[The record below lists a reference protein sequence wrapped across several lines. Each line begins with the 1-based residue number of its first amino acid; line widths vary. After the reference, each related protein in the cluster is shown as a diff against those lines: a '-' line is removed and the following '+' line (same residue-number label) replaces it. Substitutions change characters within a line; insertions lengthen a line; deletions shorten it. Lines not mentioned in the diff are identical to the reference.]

1 MKRAAWLFS
10 LPLIVAASVTPVNL
24 RSGNAAHGA
33 APLRID
39 SIASPA
45 GAGSAE
51 PSLTTAPNGRVYMS
65 WLERVDSAHALRFA
79 SLKGTTWSRPQTIR
93 TSRDFFVNWADFP
106 ALSVLDE
113 NRIAVHWL
121 QKTGRGTYAYGVRV
135 AQSSDGGKNWS
146 APLTP
151 HGDSSETE
159 HGFVAMW
166 REAGRLGV
174 VWLDG
179 RNYAKEGHD
188 PTNEMM
194 LLTTTIASD
203 GIVSGETRLDTRTC
217 DCCQNA
223 AAMTSN
229 GPIVAYRDRS
239 ANEIRDIYVTR
250 RVNGRWLRGTA
261 VFNDNWRIDACPV
274 NGPAIAAARTR
285 AALAW
290 FTAPE
295 DKPRVNV
302 AFSNDAGATFTR
314 PVRVDAGNPAG
325 RVDVALLRDGSALVT
340 WVERIRGD
348 TAKVLARRVERS
360 GRRSP
365 VRTIAE
371 SSAARASGFPRM
383 TVSGEHVVFAWTT
396 STRPSNVRVARAHV
410 STFR

>member
-1 MKRAAWLFS
+1 MKRPVWFLS
-10 LPLIVAASVTPVNL
+10 LIVIVGASVTPVHDK
-24 RSGNAAHGA
+24 RGSIAHTVET
-33 APLRID
+33 LRID

-45 GAGSAE
+45 GIGSAE
-51 PSLTTAPNGRVYMS
+51 PSLTTAPGGRVYMS
-65 WLERVDSAHALRFA
+65 WLERADSAHALRFA
-79 SLKGTTWSRPQTIR
+79 RLEGTNWSRPQTIR

-106 ALSVLDE
+106 SLSVLDD
-113 NRIAVHWL
+113 NRLAVHWL
-121 QKTGRGTYAYGVRV
+121 QKTGAGTYAYGVRI
-135 AQSSDGGKNWS
+135 AQSRDGGRSWS

-151 HGDSSETE
+151 HRDSSETE

-194 LLTTTIASD
+194 LLATTIGAD
-203 GIVSGETRLDTRTC
+203 GTQSEETRLDTRTC

-250 RVNGRWLRGTA
+250 RVNGRWLRGA
-261 VFNDNWRIDACPV
+261 PVSNDNWRIDACPV
-274 NGPAIAAARTR
+274 NGPALAAARSR
-285 AALAW
+285 AAVAW
-290 FTAPE
+290 FTAPD

-302 AFSNDAGATFTR
+302 AFSNDAGVSFAG

-340 WVERIRGD
+340 WVERIGGD
-348 TAKVLARRVERS
+348 TARVLARRVERS
-360 GRRSP
+360 GRKSP
-365 VRTIAE
+365 ARTIAE

-383 TVSGEHVVFAWTT
+383 TVSGDHVVFAWTT
-396 STRPSNVRVARAHV
+396 STRPSSIRVARAHV

>member
-1 MKRAAWLFS
+1 MKRSAWLWS
-10 LPLIVAASVTPVNL
+10 LPLIVATSVTPP
-24 RSGNAAHGA
+24 RTGRGNTAYGA
-33 APLRID
+33 DAFRVD

-45 GAGSAE
+45 GIGSAE
-51 PSLTTAPNGRVYMS
+51 PSLTTTPNGRVYMS

-93 TSRDFFVNWADFP
+93 TGRDFFVNWADFP
-106 ALSVLDE
+106 SLSVLDE
-113 NRIAVHWL
+113 NRLAAHWL
-121 QKTGRGTYAYGVRV
+121 QKTGSGTYAYGVRI
-135 AQSSDGGKNWS
+135 AQSSDGGRSWS

-151 HGDSSETE
+151 HRDSSDTE

-166 REAGRLGV
+166 REAGKLGV

-194 LLTTTIASD
+194 LLTTTIGSD
-203 GIVSGETRLDTRTC
+203 GTRGVETRLDTRTC

-229 GPIVAYRDRS
+229 GPIIAYRDRS
-239 ANEIRDIYVTR
+239 AREIRDIYVTR
-250 RVNGRWLRGTA
+250 RVNGKWLRGA
-261 VFNDNWRIDACPV
+261 PVFDDNWRIDACPV
-274 NGPAIAAARTR
+274 NGPAIAAAGRR
-285 AALAW
+285 AAVAW
-290 FTAPE
+290 FTAPD
-295 DKPRVNV
+295 DKPRVSV
-302 AFSNDAGATFTR
+302 AFSNDAGARFTK

-340 WVERIRGD
+340 WVERIGGD
-348 TAKVLARRVERS
+348 TARVLARRVERN
-360 GRRSP
+360 GRKSP
-365 VRTIAE
+365 ARTVAE

-396 STRPSNVRVARAHV
+396 STKPSTVRVARAHV